1 MSSAYQP
8 LHHKYRPQR
17 LDQLVGQE
25 AIAATLGHALSSQ
38 RIAPAYLFSGPRG
51 TGKTSS
57 ARILARSLN
66 CLKSDGPTPQPCGQC
81 ELCTTIAAG
90 TALDVI
96 EIDAASN
103 TGVDNILY
111 KVTGTNE
118 ANVYAIG
125 SRGVALHYTGE

>member
-17 LDQLVGQE
+17 FDQLVGQE
-25 AIAATLGHALSSQ
+25 AIAATLGHALTSN

-66 CLKSDGPTPQPCGQC
+66 CCL
-81 ELCTTIAAG
+81 
-90 TALDVI
+90 
-96 EIDAASN
+96 
-103 TGVDNILY
+103 LY
-111 KVTGTNE
+111 TSPSPRDRSV
-118 ANVYAIG
+118 
-125 SRGVALHYTGE
+125 SRMPSSA